1 MRRKDSFFGLHFDYH
16 ANKDT
21 KDAGKYLDEKVI
33 ERIVTEVKP
42 DFIQCDT
49 KGHPGNSSYRTEV
62 GTPAPRPNKTVLQPE
77 NKEIP
82 FRYEN
87 GEVII
92 TLDKVEIYNIIE
104 VK

>member
-49 KGHPGNSSYRTEV
+49 KGHPGYSSYRTEV
-62 GTPAPRPNKTVLQPE
+62 GTPAPHLVNDILAGWR
-77 NKEIP
+77 
-82 FRYEN
+82 
-87 GEVII
+87 
-92 TLDKVEIYNIIE
+92 KVTAKYG
-104 VK
+104 VALYSH